1 MLPILYEENETEFKN
16 NGIGRLSDLISCS
29 VTEKKNDTYTLD
41 MTYPVNGKHFNE
53 LKPGKIIFAIHDNS
67 KTGQPFDI
75 VSVSTP
81 SHGTVR
87 VTARHISYRL
97 QRLYT
102 APLYILIGENGV
114 DAVISELNRKAYP
127 PTLLVFGDNPFNI
140 TCELES
146 GDYPVYPD
154 APMLYDTGQYSSVYD
169 ILFGTSMGILS
180 DDKGWGECGEYIR
193 DKFDITLVKHR
204 GSDKGIQMRTG
215 KNVRLLTVSYDM
227 ETYYTGAIPYWDGK
241 DPVSGGD
248 KHVDL
253 RDFDDDGSGIVYA
266 DTDFP
271 YDRLIPVDLSG
282 LYEQPPTEQE
292 LRDGAQKYLKQ
303 ASDRSVAYPQSY
315 QIDLVHNPD
324 NTAEMQS
331 ADLCD
336 FVQVQDVTL
345 GVNVNLEVTEVTY
358 DVVHERYTSM
368 VVGSKRKTIGKLI
381 KDKFASPLK
390 STIDRHTSEISD
402 LSQKTTVS
410 NYVSPVDYDPS
421 DPDSVAEWTDPEN
434 PKTGTFYDADGNEV
448 EQVGIVNRKPV
459 FAHKGGSGGG
469 GGDVIQWRGGGW
481 NVEASEI
488 TPSATYIALLSTVDA
503 IMIDKVDSVY
513 IDGFCIPINK
523 ALLESGDIVVVS
535 TLAGMH
541 IVSHNQYAQG
551 MTVRNYTNRSY
562 GVAKLSI
569 TLSEYNVNGAGTVKV
584 GVQIEQF
591 YGSTKDVVQGFNLST
606 QQRGSVMFG
615 VTPFKSMMVYGTFT
629 YTESGSMSF
638 ESIETLEKAG
648 S

>member
-16 NGIGRLSDLISCS
+16 NGIGRLSDLISCT
-29 VTEKKNDTYTLD
+29 VNEKKNDTYTLD

-114 DAVISELNRKAYP
+114 DAVISELNRKEYP

-140 TCELES
+140 TCELEA

-169 ILFGTSMGILS
+169 ILFGTSMGVLS

-193 DKFDITLVKHR
+193 DKFNITLVKRR

-227 ETYYTGAIPYWDGK
+227 ENYYTGAIPYWDGK

-292 LRDGAQKYLKQ
+292 LRDGAMKYLKQ

-402 LSQKTTVS
+402 LSQKTTVD

-421 DPDSVAEWTDPEN
+421 DPESVAEWTDPEN
-434 PKTGTFYDADGNEV
+434 PKTGTYYDADGNEV

-459 FAHKGGSGGG
+459 FAHKGGGGG
-469 GGDVIQWRGGGW
+469 GGV
-481 NVEASEI
+481 NVGILSVGVR
-488 TPSATYIALLSTVDA
+488 SAKPDSTTAVALLNDLKPVMMD
-503 IMIDKVDSVY
+503 Y
-513 IDGFCIPINK
+513 IQM
-523 ALLESGDIVVVS
+523 V
-535 TLAGMH
+535 TLAGFSVPIDLASLKDGTLPPQH
-541 IVSHNQYAQG
+541 VNVTG
-551 MTVRNYTNRSY
+551 MLQTRNTYNTAVYKNEIY
-562 GVAKLSI
+562 GTFHFRI
-569 TLSEYNVNGAGTVKV
+569 DISEYSNGKATAK
-584 GVQIEQF
+584 F
-591 YGSTKDVVQGFNLST
+591 TCTSFFGSTKDVINAMNIGDM
-606 QQRGSVMFG
+606 RGDVIFG
-615 VTPFKSMMVYGTFT
+615 YDPKVFSVYGMTAYESSSFTFT
-629 YTESGSMSF
+629 TEVDILG
-638 ESIETLEKAG
+638 
-648 S
+648 

>member
-16 NGIGRLSDLISCS
+16 NGIGRLSDLLSCT

-67 KTGQPFDI
+67 KKGQPFDI

-87 VTARHISYRL
+87 LTARHTSYRL

-102 APLYILIGENGV
+102 APLYILIGDNGV
-114 DAVISELNRKAYP
+114 DAVISELNRKEYP
-127 PTLLVFGDNPFNI
+127 PTLLVFGENPFNI
-140 TCELES
+140 TCELEA

-193 DKFDITLVKHR
+193 DKFDIKLVKHR

-227 ETYYTGAIPYWDGK
+227 ENYYTGAIPYWDGK

-253 RDFDDDGSGIVYA
+253 RDFDDDGSGIVYV

-292 LRDGAQKYLKQ
+292 LRDGALKYLKQ

-421 DPDSVAEWTDPEN
+421 DPDSVAEWTDPDN

-459 FAHKGGSGGG
+459 FAHKGRSGGG
-469 GGDVIQWRGGGW
+469 SVGILSVGVL
-481 NVEASEI
+481 
-488 TPSATYIALLSTVDA
+488 SATPDSTTAVALLDNMHPVMMD
-503 IMIDKVDSVY
+503 Y
-513 IDGFCIPINK
+513 IQMVTLSGFTIPIDLAALKQNNLPPQHVNVTGRLQTRNTYNTAVYKNEIYGTFHFRIDLSGYSNGK
-523 ALLESGDIVVVS
+523 A
-535 TLAGMH
+535 T
-541 IVSHNQYAQG
+541 
-551 MTVRNYTNRSY
+551 
-562 GVAKLSI
+562 AKFTCTS
-569 TLSEYNVNGAGTVKV
+569 
-584 GVQIEQF
+584 F
-591 YGSTKDVVQGFNLST
+591 FGSTKDVINAMNIGEM
-606 QQRGSVMFG
+606 RGDVIFG
-615 VTPFKSMMVYGTFT
+615 YDPKVFSVYGSTAYESSSFTFT
-629 YTESGSMSF
+629 KEVDILG
-638 ESIETLEKAG
+638 
-648 S
+648 

>member
-16 NGIGRLSDLISCS
+16 NGIGRLSDLISCT
-29 VTEKKNDTYTLD
+29 VNEKKNDTYTLD
-41 MTYPVNGKHFNE
+41 MTYPVSGKHFNE

-102 APLYILIGENGV
+102 APLYILIGDNGV
-114 DAVISELNRKAYP
+114 NAVISELNRKEYP

-169 ILFGTSMGILS
+169 ILFGTSMGVLS

-227 ETYYTGAIPYWDGK
+227 ENYYTGAIPYWDGK

-459 FAHKGGSGGG
+459 FAHKGGGGGG

-481 NVEASEI
+481 NVDQSDFDQSF
-488 TPSATYIALLSTVDA
+488 PSIALLADGAVVVMDY
-503 IMIDKVDSVY
+503 IDSIY
-513 IDGFCIPINK
+513 IDGFCVPVDK
-523 ALLESGDIVVVS
+523 AALERGEVVGFS
-535 TLAGMH
+535 TLAR
-541 IVSHNQYAQG
+541 ISINSHNQY
-551 MTVRNYTNRSY
+551 SY
-562 GVAKLSI
+562 GQTVQDYDNKTFGVGQLSVI
-569 TLSEYNVNGAGTVKV
+569 ISEYNVESPGNVRV
-584 GVQIEQF
+584 QVQITQF
-591 YGSTKDVVQGFNLST
+591 YGMTKEIINGMNIGIQRTGVCILGEEPFLSKIMYGSGFPQKEATLL
-606 QQRGSVMFG
+606 
-615 VTPFKSMMVYGTFT
+615 
-629 YTESGSMSF
+629 SF
-638 ESIETLEKAG
+638 ETRESLE
-648 S
+648 